1 MGDLVPG
8 ASKIAQLTR
17 QKALLDDISIGLE
30 LARDPV
36 HLIEGPS
43 GSGKS
48 WLLGAVC
55 DRWRTGERPVVRVSG
70 DAQYSR
76 RARYAFSSAIARLT
90 SRLEDWR
97 LVKTAG
103 AKVAGV
109 TVPGGGLAAFV
120 VDVIAN
126 SRENQQKRA
135 ARFLSDEEREILFH
149 LQRLAGDSHLLLAVD
164 NLHFLDTASA
174 DFLVALRDPEVIQAY
189 PFLNQLRIVCATAE
203 LLTPAPAVE
212 IVVGSLTP
220 QRLVLPH
227 APREHIATILRLMG
241 ATIDLPDDVVDFCA
255 HVSGGH
261 LEVLRLIAE
270 YIGEDPTRPRRLALD
285 GHTKHSLYFLF
296 EERVRSLGDEGR
308 LILEALELL
317 AVAGVGISDVE
328 LECLLSEPYA
338 YLAGAA
344 KRAVELNIL
353 RRESGRRSFSH
364 EIVQRMFLDRVEAR
378 QPEVH
383 EKFAR
388 CVARLRSGD
397 YASRAYHYDR
407 AGRVDDALIMRFVEY
422 LQRLRNGDAPVSAS
436 VEDFAADAAPDVA
449 EFFVTLV
456 RAWLVFRNGEPR
468 AAHEILENLSDVYPA
483 VLMAEKDYLAARCV
497 KTHGSPDARAYVVE
511 ILLRWREEPPIEF
524 EQWFRLMSILT
535 IMQVDHG
542 DYAGA
547 RLTSRLIAIQLAT
560 RTSFDPF
567 ADSARHIIDRRD
579 AALFQADIA
588 AQRCRRAVQFFTGG
602 DPSSPRNPMQ
612 LYLALTNLSANL
624 LMIGE
629 FAEAERVAADAVA
642 MHNAIPSIRFPRMQ
656 LPLSN
661 LIVAAFRSESIGA
674 EQAAR
679 SMRLVAESTPDPGDA
694 ILIHNNMAVMQAL
707 AGDLPGA
714 AHILRAVQRRLP
726 RDGYYAYFV
735 STNLT
740 CFEYLVNGGPN
751 ARAQWVELATGIP
764 MIPEA
769 DRAALQKRHALLTDA
784 FDNVNTGEV
793 ERWWS
798 YLNDTAPPQI
808 GPVWNFYGYGFLL
821 SDIQFWSEA

>member
-1 MGDLVPG
+1 MGGLVPE
-8 ASKIAQLTR
+8 ASRIAELTR

-48 WLLGAVC
+48 WLLSAVC
-55 DRWRTGERPVVRVSG
+55 DRWRTGDRPVMRVAG

-76 RARYAFSSAIARLT
+76 RVRYPFSSAIARLT
-90 SRLEDWR
+90 SRLDDWR
-97 LVKTAG
+97 MVKSAG
-103 AKVAGV
+103 AKVAGA

-149 LQRLAGDSHLLLAVD
+149 LQRLAGDSPLLLAVD
-164 NLHFLDTASA
+164 NLHFLDAASA
-174 DFLVALRDPEVIQAY
+174 DFLVALRDPEVVDAY
-189 PFLNQLRIVCATAE
+189 PFLAQMRLVCAGAE
-203 LLTPAPAVE
+203 LLTPPPVVE
-212 IVVGSLTP
+212 IVVRNLNP
-220 QRLVLPH
+220 KRLILPH
-227 APREHIATILRLMG
+227 APREHVATILRLLG
-241 ATIDLPDDVVDFCA
+241 ATIALPEDVIDFCA
-255 HVSGGH
+255 QVSGGH

-270 YIGEDPTRPRRLALD
+270 YIGQDPARPKRLTVD
-285 GHTKHSLYFLF
+285 GRTTHSLYFLF

-317 AVAGVGISDVE
+317 AVAGATISDAE

-378 QPEVH
+378 RPEVH

-407 AGRVDDALIMRFVEY
+407 AGRVDDALIMRFVDY
-422 LQRLRNGDAPVSAS
+422 LQRLRNGDAPVDANLD
-436 VEDFAADAAPDVA
+436 DFTSEAAPDVA
-449 EFFVTLV
+449 EFFIALL
-456 RAWLVFRNGEPR
+456 RAWTVFRNGDPR
-468 AAHEILENLSDVYPA
+468 AAHAILENLSDVYPP

-497 KTHGSPDARAYVVE
+497 KTHGSADARAYIVE
-511 ILLRWREEPPIEF
+511 ILRRWRDEPPVEF

-535 IMQVDHG
+535 IMQVDYG

-547 RLTSRLIAIQLAT
+547 RVTSRLIAIQLAT

-579 AALFQADIA
+579 AALFQAEIA

-602 DPSSPRNPMQ
+602 DSSSPRNPMQ
-612 LYLALTNLSANL
+612 LYFALTNLGANL

-629 FAEAERVAADAVA
+629 FVDAQRIAAQAVEMHAA
-642 MHNAIPSIRFPRMQ
+642 MPSIRFPRMQ
-656 LPLSN
+656 LPLNN
-661 LIVAAFRSESIGA
+661 LLVAALRSESVTP

-679 SMRLVAESTPDPGDA
+679 SMRAVAESTPDPGDA
-694 ILIHNNMAVMQAL
+694 ILINNNMAVLNAL
-707 AGDLPGA
+707 AGDLNEA
-714 AHILRAVQRRLP
+714 LHILGAVLERLP
-726 RDGYYAYFV
+726 RDGYYSYFV
-735 STNLT
+735 RSNLT
-740 CFEYLVNGGPN
+740 CFQYLADGRAR
-751 ARAQWVELATGIP
+751 ARAQWLELATGIP
-764 MIPEA
+764 AIPEG
-769 DRAALQKRHALLTDA
+769 DRVALEKRHELLTDA
-784 FDNVNTGEV
+784 FGSVGIGDIA
-793 ERWWS
+793 RWWN
-798 YLNDTAPPQI
+798 YLNDTVAPQV
-808 GPVWNFYGYGFLL
+808 GPVWKFYGYGFLL